1 MPMPGTPAISMR
13 RGSDVTNTS
22 LGGAIGVERSRLI
35 WACDGRRRARNAA
48 AGSAVATRKPRRSKD
63 SAIRTLW
70 EEDAGSTR
78 SAEPTLELSRF
89 LTPSSRTFGGAHADV
104 SLVDT
109 DAPRDHRDDRQ
120 RHERDVR
127 HELYPPAHGDCRSPP
142 RDHWYD
148 YERHHHPDG
157 GSIHRRNADD
167 ASRRGDLTPQS
178 RPHDDEGQEHGGPGE
193 GDAEV

>member
-1 MPMPGTPAISMR
+1 
-13 RGSDVTNTS
+13 
-22 LGGAIGVERSRLI
+22 
-35 WACDGRRRARNAA
+35 AA
-48 AGSAVATRKPRRSKD
+48 AGTVVANRKPRRSIE
-63 SAIRTLW
+63 SAMRTLW
-70 EEDAGSTR
+70 EEDASSTG
-78 SAEPTLELSRF
+78 SAEPTLEFSQSP
-89 LTPSSRTFGGAHADV
+89 TPLCRALGGAHADV
-104 SLVDT
+104 SLVGM

-148 YERHHHPDG
+148 HERHHHPDG

-167 ASRRGDLTPQS
+167 ASTCGDGAPQS
-178 RPHDDEGQEHGGPGE
+178 RPHDDERQEDGGPGE